1 MKLHGRYFVLAST
14 LSLGTTAFASE
25 PDWTAY
31 TQLLA
36 RHVSDGQQDGVSLKR
51 VNYSALKND
60 PAWPQTL
67 AVLEQFPV
75 QQLESRAETLAFYIN
90 AYNIMAIRMVLDHWP
105 VTSIKDAGSWI
116 NPVWKKPAGKLNGK
130 TVTLQQV
137 EDDFLRSLQEPR
149 IHMAIVCASVSC
161 PDLRAE
167 PYRAATLEQQLDDQ
181 ATRFLA
187 NTGKGLKI
195 NGDRMEVSKIFDW
208 FEDDFRVS
216 GGVDAFIRR
225 YHPVP
230 QPVTIDAYMD
240 YNWDL
245 NGN

>member
-1 MKLHGRYFVLAST
+1 MKLHGRYLLVAST
-14 LSLGTTAFASE
+14 LLLGTSALASE

-36 RHVSDGQQDGVSLKR
+36 RHVSDGQQDGIALKR
-51 VNYSALKND
+51 VDYSALKSD

-67 AVLEQFPV
+67 AALEQFPV
-75 QQLESRAETLAFYIN
+75 QKLETRAETLAFYIN
-90 AYNIMAIRMVLDHWP
+90 AYNILAIRMVLDHWP

-116 NPVWKKPAGKLNGK
+116 SPVWKKPAGTLNGK

-187 NTGKGLKI
+187 NAGKGLKI
-195 NGDRMEVSKIFDW
+195 SGGHAEVSKIFDW
-208 FEDDFRVS
+208 FEDDFKVS
-216 GGVDAFIRR
+216 GGVESFIRR
-225 YHPVP
+225 YYPSP
-230 QPVTIDAYMD
+230 QPVVIKDYID
-240 YNWDL
+240 YNWNL
-245 NGN
+245 NGT